1 MEFDARRYGDRV
13 ARILA
18 LDGGGNRLMPFVA
31 TGCPG
36 EIAATLN
43 RETPDTLF
51 PNTIRRRAAMAGL
64 WLYFS
69 GFEQAHT
76 LAQDDHTTEGSL
88 WHAILHRMEPDAGNS
103 SYWYRAAGPHVTHEA
118 LAADALGI
126 VSRYPDSGFQPRR
139 PWDPFEFV
147 HFCERARQKP
157 ASPAA
162 QAALEIQRAEWQL
175 LFDYCAR
182 VRD

>member
-1 MEFDARRYGDRV
+1 MEFDPRRYGDRV

-18 LDGGGNRLMPFVA
+18 LDGAGNRLMPFVA
-31 TGCPG
+31 SGCPG
-36 EIAATLN
+36 QVATTLTT
-43 RETPDTLF
+43 ETPETLF
-51 PNTIRRRAAMAGL
+51 PNAFRPHAALAGL

-69 GFEQAHT
+69 GLEQAHT

-103 SYWYRAAGPHVTHEA
+103 GYWYRMAGPHVTHEA
-118 LAADALGI
+118 LATEALGI
-126 VSRYPDSGFQPRR
+126 VSQYTGSGFQPRR

-147 HFCERARQKP
+147 QFCERARQKP
-157 ASPAA
+157 ATPAA

-182 VRD
+182 VED

>member
-1 MEFDARRYGDRV
+1 MDFEPRRYGDRV
-13 ARILA
+13 AQILA
-18 LDGGGNRLMPFVA
+18 LDGHGNRLMPFVA

-36 EIAATLN
+36 EIASALN
-43 RETPDTLF
+43 RETAEMLL
-51 PNTIRRRAAMAGL
+51 PNAFRPRAAMAGL

-103 SYWYRAAGPHVTHEA
+103 GYWYRMAGPHVTHEA
-118 LAADALGI
+118 LIEEALRI
-126 VSRYPDSGFQPRR
+126 ISQYPACGFQARR
-139 PWDPFEFV
+139 PWDSFEFV
-147 HFCERARQKP
+147 QFCEQARQKP

-182 VRD
+182 VSD